1 MLGHDDEEQ
10 IKTFYSLGNAISSYI
25 SINANSMTDD
35 LSMKAIKAAK
45 SLFGKKFTSSKALEL
60 TMYASEAVAN
70 TNGGLFES
78 LSSAISE
85 TYHVDVKAAGN
96 LVLGHV
102 LQLFDTD
109 SIISK
114 MGTNCNY
121 VKPVGKKKLADIA
134 IKLGLEI
141 EDESDSVKAL
151 KDWLDTLRVQLHL
164 PSTFADLGVTPVRVK
179 KLANSAA
186 VLAFEKSG
194 TSASPIYPRIDG
206 LEKFILGL

>member
-1 MLGHDDEEQ
+1 
-10 IKTFYSLGNAISSYI
+10 
-25 SINANSMTDD
+25 
-35 LSMKAIKAAK
+35 
-45 SLFGKKFTSSKALEL
+45 
-60 TMYASEAVAN
+60 
-70 TNGGLFES
+70 
-78 LSSAISE
+78 
-85 TYHVDVKAAGN
+85 
-96 LVLGHV
+96 
-102 LQLFDTD
+102 
-109 SIISK
+109 

-179 KLANSAA
+179 KLANPAA